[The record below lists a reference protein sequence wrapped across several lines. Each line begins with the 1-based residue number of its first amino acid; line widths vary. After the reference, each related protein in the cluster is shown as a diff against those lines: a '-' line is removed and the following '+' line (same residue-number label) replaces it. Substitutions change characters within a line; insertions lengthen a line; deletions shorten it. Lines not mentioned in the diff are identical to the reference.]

1 MTIKAAKDVFD
12 KEDFQADKDW
22 ELLPQTAYECSVC
35 KEKVVFSLKDLDK
48 HAFSRSTNLSREHAE
63 RIESLIRI
71 SQLGGFNSFIDFYCP
86 TCQRPIRVYY
96 QSWAGGRFTHGHHLQ
111 YVID

>member
-1 MTIKAAKDVFD
+1 MTIREAKDVFD
-12 KEDFQADKDW
+12 KEDFQADEDW
-22 ELLPQTAYECSVC
+22 EILPQTAYECSVC

-48 HAFSRSTNLSREHAE
+48 HAFSKSTNLSREHAE
-63 RIESLIRI
+63 EIESLIRT
-71 SQLGGFNSFIDFYCP
+71 SQLGGFTSFIDFYCP